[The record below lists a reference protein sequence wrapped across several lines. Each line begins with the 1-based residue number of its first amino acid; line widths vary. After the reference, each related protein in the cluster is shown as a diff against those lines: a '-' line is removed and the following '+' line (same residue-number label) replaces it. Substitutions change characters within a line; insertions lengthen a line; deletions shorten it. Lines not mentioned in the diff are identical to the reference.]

1 MTTKDHN
8 PARYISRFLA
18 LRIVMK
24 PSYTKEVDGR
34 VVTVPGKDIRFIDGA
49 FETED
54 EDVINF
60 LESDKSFGTTY
71 IRVPDNV
78 DNVVKERGEWMK
90 DLETKE
96 KELAEREAALKARE
110 AKVNS
115 SEEGGKAGDGL
126 RNNMPKAELLSIAE
140 EEGVEGVDETTKNA
154 DIIDAIRA
162 KRDSAKQPGEAA
174 PEKSN
179 GETEDDAQF

>member
-54 EDVINF
+54 KDVINF
-60 LESDKSFGTTY
+60 LESEQGFGTVF
-71 IRVPDNV
+71 IRVPEDV
-78 DNVVKERGEWMK
+78 ENVVKERGEWMK

-110 AKVNS
+110 AKVNG

-126 RNNMPKAELLSIAE
+126 RNNMPKAELLSIAA
-140 EEGVEGVDETTKNA
+140 EEGVEGVDENSKNA
-154 DIIDAIRA
+154 DIIEAIRA
-162 KRDSAKQPGEAA
+162 KRNSAKQPGEQTT
-174 PEKSN
+174 ESN
-179 GETEDDAQF
+179 GKGDDDAQF

>member
-18 LRIVMK
+18 LRIVVK
-24 PSYTKEVDGR
+24 STYTKEVDGR
-34 VVTVPGKDIRFIDGA
+34 IVTVPGKDIRFVEGV

-54 EDVINF
+54 QELIDF
-60 LESDKSFGTTY
+60 LEADKSFGTTY

-78 DNVVKERGEWMK
+78 EDAVKDRGEWMK

-96 KELAEREAALKARE
+96 KDLLEREAALKAKE

-115 SEEGGKAGDGL
+115 SEEGAKTGDGL
-126 RNNMPKAELLSIAE
+126 RANMKKADLLKIAKA
-140 EEGVEGVDETTKNA
+140 EGVEGVSDENKNPE
-154 DIIDAIRA
+154 IIEAIRA
-162 KRDSAKQPGEAA
+162 KRAEKKDDASGKSAG
-174 PEKSN
+174 
-179 GETEDDAQF
+179 EDDAQF

>member
-18 LRIVMK
+18 LRIVVK
-24 PSYTKEVDGR
+24 PAYTKEVDGR
-34 VVTVPGKDIRFIDGA
+34 IVTVPGKDIRFDQGV

-54 EDVINF
+54 QELIDF
-60 LESDKSFGTTY
+60 LEADKSFGTTY
-71 IRVPDNV
+71 IRVPDDVINPKN
-78 DNVVKERGEWMK
+78 DRAEWMK

-115 SEEGGKAGDGL
+115 NEEGAKAGDGL
-126 RNNMPKAELLSIAE
+126 RGNMAKADLLEIAKN
-140 EEGVEGVDETTKNA
+140 EGVEGVNEDTKNA
-154 DIIDAIRA
+154 DIIAAIRA
-162 KRDSAKQPGEAA
+162 KREEVKGGDSNQ
-174 PEKSN
+174 SN
-179 GETEDDAQF
+179 GEGDGAQF